1 MNLEKYVAVSGMPG
15 IFKLVSTRNNG
26 LLVADMDTEKT
37 KFYTMRKH
45 QFTPLGSVAIYTYG
59 DAVAIGDVFKAM
71 HDQQAENPILE
82 PNAPAPQLF
91 DYFDKI
97 LPDFDRDRVFIS
109 DIKKVIKWYN
119 FLDKRN
125 ALDFSGKDAK
135 SEEE

>member
-71 HDQQAENPILE
+71 HDQKEENPIVE

-119 FLDKRN
+119 FLDERN
-125 ALDFSGKDAK
+125 VLDFSAK
-135 SEEE
+135 AKESEEE

>member
-1 MNLEKYVAVSGMPG
+1 MNLEKYIAVSGMPG
-15 IFKLVSTRNNG
+15 IFELVATRNNG
-26 LLVADMDTEKT
+26 LLVADMDSKKT

-59 DAVAIGDVFKAM
+59 DAVAIADVFKAM
-71 HDQQAENPILE
+71 HDQAGENPILAS
-82 PNAPAPQLF
+82 NAPSPQLF

-119 FLDKRN
+119 FLNERG
-125 ALDFSGKDAK
+125 ALDFSA
-135 SEEE
+135 STEEE